1 MKIIIAG
8 AGEVGKHLAKMLSQ
22 ENHDIILMD
31 PDEERLVMPGS
42 SSEILPVVGN
52 PVSLRDLENA
62 GVKRADLF
70 VSVTPHES
78 TNISA
83 CILAANLGAE
93 KTFARINNYEY
104 LLPKNKEIFQK
115 LGIDAMVYPEMLA
128 AREIVTAVK
137 HPWARQ
143 YWELFGGM
151 LILVGV
157 KVRSNSRLTGRRLE
171 EFKDEEKLY
180 HIVAIKRRKKTI
192 IPSGSEQIESGDILF
207 FTTTK
212 EHVKDVQIHAGKKDP
227 EVKKIFIMGASR
239 IALRACQYLPSNIRI
254 KVLETDKETSQ
265 TFAEVAP
272 SNVLVIN
279 GDGRDTEL
287 LIQEGINDAQAFIAL
302 TDNPSTNILA
312 CLAAKQFGVFKT
324 IAQVENLDYIPLAND
339 MDIGT
344 VINKKLITAGTI
356 YQFLLDAGVSNMKF
370 LAFSNADVAE
380 MIVKPDS
387 KITHKPIKDLKLNKN
402 LTLGGLIRNGAPM
415 MIDGDTRLQ
424 ANDHVVVFC
433 LGHVISDLEKY
444 FR

>member
-8 AGEVGKHLAKMLSQ
+8 AGEVGTHLAKMLSQ
-22 ENHDIILMD
+22 EKHDIILMD
-31 PDEERLVMPGS
+31 SDEERLILPGS
-42 SSEILPVVGN
+42 SSEILPIVGN
-52 PVSLRDLENA
+52 PTSLRDLENA
-62 GVKRADLF
+62 GIAQADLF
-70 VSVTPHES
+70 ISVTPHET
-78 TNISA
+78 TNITA
-83 CILAANLGAE
+83 CILAADLGAP

-104 LLPKNKEIFQK
+104 LLPKNKERFEK

-128 AREIVTAVK
+128 AREIATAVQY
-137 HPWARQ
+137 PWARQ

-157 KVRSNSRLTGRRLE
+157 KVRGNSRLVNKRLDE
-171 EFKDEEKLY
+171 LKDEDKLY
-180 HIVAIKRRKKTI
+180 HIVAIKRRNNTI
-192 IPSGSEQIESGDILF
+192 IPNGSDKIEAGDILF

-212 EHVKDVQIHAGKKDP
+212 AHVKDVQIHAGKSNP

-254 KVLETDKETSQ
+254 KVLETEKDTSQ
-265 TFAEVAP
+265 YFAEVAP
-272 SNVLVIN
+272 GNVLVIN

-287 LIQEGINDAQAFIAL
+287 LIQEGIKDAQAFVAL

-339 MDIGT
+339 MDLGT
-344 VINKKLITAGTI
+344 VINKKLIAAGNI
-356 YQFLLDAGVSNMKF
+356 YQFLLDADVSNMKF
-370 LAFSNADVAE
+370 LTFSNADVAE
-380 MIVKPDS
+380 VVIKPDS
-387 KITHKPIKDLKLNKN
+387 KLTQKPVKELKLHKN
-402 LTLGGLIRNGAPM
+402 LTLGGLIRNGEPM
-415 MIDGDTRLQ
+415 MIEGDTQLQ

-433 LGHVISDLEKY
+433 LGNVISDLEKL